1 MVTRE
6 TPLYQELRQ
15 SLLTL
20 LEMLRRE
27 AELGEQAGLWRDDGG
42 EA

>member
-1 MVTRE
+1 MPDD

-20 LEMLRRE
+20 IEMLRRE
-27 AELGEQAGLWRDDGG
+27 AEVREHAGLWQDDGG